1 MPGVDQFSI
10 NADIILKDLQNIII
24 NDVNIDNFNINWS
37 ELMLN
42 ILYGINHKN

>member
-1 MPGVDQFSI
+1 MKDKI
-10 NADIILKDLQNIII
+10 NNNNSKNIII